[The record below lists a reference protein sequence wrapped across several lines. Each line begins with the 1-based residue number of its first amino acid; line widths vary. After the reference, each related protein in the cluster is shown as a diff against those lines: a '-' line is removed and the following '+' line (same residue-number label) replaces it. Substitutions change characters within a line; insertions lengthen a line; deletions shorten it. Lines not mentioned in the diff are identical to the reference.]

1 MTKLPFVV
9 SPRLQPITEQIG
21 SKDSGKIEIQR
32 FGYLTAGERSF
43 MQSNSTEEQMLS
55 EVLTL
60 TRKVGKKYSLDMR
73 AAYDMVMTA
82 MTDQSDEAAGQVWD
96 DFADEL
102 GAVTGSMIR
111 QEQTKK
117 ILKALCLCIYRI
129 NAEIVVDD
137 IIKLHDDI
145 VDGLAEL
152 YDEEEQKSTKRLLE
166 VLNVDEGEDVVAD
179 GIDEI
184 EKK

>member
-9 SPRLQPITEQIG
+9 SPRLKPITEQIG
-21 SKDSGKIEIQR
+21 SEDSGKIEIQR
-32 FGYLTAGERSF
+32 YGYLTAGERSF

-55 EVLTL
+55 EVLGL
-60 TRKVGKKYSLDMR
+60 TRKVGKKYSLDMK

-82 MTDQSDEAAGQVWD
+82 MTDQSDESASQIWE

-102 GAVTGSMIR
+102 SGVTGSMLR

-117 ILKALCLCIYRI
+117 ILKALCMCVYRI

-137 IIKLHDDI
+137 IIQLHDDI
-145 VDGLAEL
+145 VDGLASL
-152 YDEEEQKSTKRLLE
+152 YDDEERKSTERLME
-166 VLNVDEGEDVVAD
+166 VLEIETEDQAVVD
-179 GIDEI
+179 GIDEV

>member
-9 SPRLQPITEQIG
+9 SPRLKPVTEQIG
-21 SKDSGKIEIQR
+21 SEDSGKIEIER
-32 FGYLTAGERSF
+32 YGYLTAGERSF
-43 MQSNSTEEQMLS
+43 MQSNSTEEKTLS
-55 EVLTL
+55 EVLSL
-60 TRKVGKKYSLDMR
+60 TRKIGKAYSMDMKE
-73 AAYDMVMTA
+73 AYELVMVA
-82 MTDQSDEAAGQVWD
+82 MTDQSDEDAGKIWE
-96 DFADEL
+96 DFGEEL
-102 GAVTGSMIR
+102 GALTGGLMR

-129 NAEIVVDD
+129 DAEITVDD

-152 YDEEEQKSTKRLLE
+152 FDDEEAKSTKRLLE
-166 VLNVDEGEDVVAD
+166 VLGVDEDAAVEES
-179 GIDEI
+179 IDEA